1 MIKFDHDLE
10 RGLCGRLVRVLEHL
24 EHEVLQ
30 RGVEAHVLAL
40 GVGRLDVVDD
50 VVAEVLP
57 EDLVLALEQVEEEGE
72 QVGRP
77 EEVLPPHQDQRLA
90 HLHTHLAIKDGGVAL

>member
-30 RGVEAHVLAL
+30 RRVEAHVLAL

-77 EEVLPPHQDQRLA
+77 EEVLPTHQDQRLA
-90 HLHTHLAIKDGGVAL
+90 HLHAHLAIEDGGVAL